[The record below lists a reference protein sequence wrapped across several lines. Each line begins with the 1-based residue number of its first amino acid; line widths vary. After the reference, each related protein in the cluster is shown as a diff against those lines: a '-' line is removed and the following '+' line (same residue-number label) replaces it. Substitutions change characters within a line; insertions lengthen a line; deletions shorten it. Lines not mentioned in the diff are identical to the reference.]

1 MKALKLRALPRLVQ
15 RRPFSTGAGSG
26 GGSGSV
32 FDRAHTFLSGCAGAA
47 LGLARAHPAISSLV
61 TASGLGLSFV
71 VAYKAD
77 LKADRESDIGRARM
91 ETDAILAAR
100 VPPPKADEFNRY
112 VPRRELEAAL
122 EAYLQQPY
130 SKAGAYLV
138 VYGPRGAGK
147 STLVEHVLSRSG
159 AGIVV
164 VKTGDAQSTDLDTL
178 VVGTAL
184 KQRRAAQPGTYVPA
198 EALKGQLYERLEQAT
213 QAHRAAHPDEP
224 HWRPTVVF
232 DINKSGDSELIE
244 SACGHAKELANDKG
258 LCHAIIVLSSSFAV
272 AALPADPARQEFLRV
287 GTFSHEEASEVLD
300 TSFASDAAV
309 AAVKARVLP
318 LTTLAKFVAGVA
330 AELSGSAS
338 EADLRA
344 RVEAWASAFEAGARM
359 DVKGALGVVAR
370 VDDGIVKDRAVPMRN
385 LMRDLLDAGAAVEL
399 PTANY
404 IVTAE
409 SFAAKIRES
418 NAGKA
423 TFDVDL
429 VAKTVDFATGAHRAA
444 AAEAEAARA
453 KAAAEAEAARAKAA
467 AEAEAACAKA
477 AAEAEAARAKSA
489 WKWWLLK

>member
-1 MKALKLRALPRLVQ
+1 M
-15 RRPFSTGAGSG
+15 STGAGSG
-26 GGSGSV
+26 GGGSV

-47 LGLARAHPAISSLV
+47 LHIAKAHPEITALV
-61 TASGLGLSFV
+61 GASGLGLSFY
-71 VAYKAD
+71 VAYNGE
-77 LKADRESDIGRARM
+77 LKAYRESGIGRARM

-100 VPPPKADEFNRY
+100 VPPPHADQEREY

-122 EAYLQQPY
+122 EAYLQQPS
-130 SKAGAYLV
+130 SKAYLV

-147 STLVEHVLSRSG
+147 STLVEHVLSKSG

-164 VKTGDAQSTDLDTL
+164 VTTGDAQSADLDTL
-178 VVGTAL
+178 VVNTAL
-184 KQRRAAQPGTYVPA
+184 EQRRVAQPGTYVPA
-198 EALKGQLYERLEQAT
+198 EALKRQLHERLAQAT
-213 QAHRAAHPDEP
+213 QARRAAHPDEP

-232 DINKSGDSELIE
+232 DINKSGDSELIA
-244 SACGHAKELANDKG
+244 SVCTRAKQLAHDKV
-258 LCHAIIVLSSSFAV
+258 LCHVIIVLSSSFAV
-272 AALPADPARQEFLRV
+272 AAMPADRGRQKFLHV
-287 GTFSHEEASEVLD
+287 GSFSREEAAAALDAALATLPKEV
-300 TSFASDAAV
+300 ASDAAV

-318 LTTLAKFVAGVA
+318 LTTLAKFIAEVA
-330 AELSGSAS
+330 AELRGSAS

-344 RVEAWASAFEAGARM
+344 RAEAWASAHEAAARM
-359 DVKGALGVVAR
+359 DVQGTLTIVVR
-370 VDDGIVKDRAVPMRN
+370 VDDGIVENRAVPMRN
-385 LMRDLLDAGAAVEL
+385 LMRELLDAGAPVTL

-404 IVTAE
+404 GVTAE

-418 NAGKA
+418 GPARA

-429 VAKTVDFATGAHRAA
+429 VTVEVDFATGAHRSA